1 MFSKAYIM
9 GQKVMPQQENTVVR
23 HAAKIIPQK
32 LIVVEVVILLHVGS
46 YARIISG
53 VKYLLL
59 KY

>member
-1 MFSKAYIM
+1 M